1 MSLYRI
7 LVVAITGLTLA
18 PSVRA
23 LESEY
28 NGIDD
33 FMSGVPNMT
42 VVNKQVV
49 EGDLNQD
56 TRYDKVVL
64 INSESD
70 GIAYDQIFVLLQ
82 TSNGGLRITGKSM
95 KVRSDEINLSLKI
108 NKGSFFVSVEA
119 IKSIWGTYQFKIHNG
134 DFRIIGL
141 KLHVAED
148 SGEPDHDITGIV
160 DTDFNLL
167 TGKLLFKRVGDRRV
181 GHADAVGHTCPLS
194 DYNFDFFFCA
204 DSWKTKDGQA
214 VDDLM
219 SPN

>member
-7 LVVAITGLTLA
+7 LVVAIIGLTLA
-18 PSVRA
+18 PSAWA
-23 LESEY
+23 LEGEY
-28 NGIDD
+28 NSIDD
-33 FMSGVPNMT
+33 FMSGIPNMT
-42 VVNKQVV
+42 IVNKQVV

-56 TRYDKVVL
+56 TRSDKVVL
-64 INSESD
+64 VKSESD

-82 TSNGGLRITGKSM
+82 TLNGGLRITGKSM

-134 DFRIIGL
+134 NFRIIGL

-148 SGEPDHDITGIV
+148 SGEPDHDITGVV

-167 TGKLLFKRVGDRRV
+167 TGKLLFKRVGDRRI

-219 SPN
+219 SPS

>member
-7 LVVAITGLTLA
+7 LVVAIIGLTLA

-23 LESEY
+23 LEGEY
-28 NGIDD
+28 NSIDD

-82 TSNGGLRITGKSM
+82 TPNGGLRITGKSM

-148 SGEPDHDITGIV
+148 SGEPDHDITGVV